1 MTKEELQEKIKGMST
16 EDIVLMLLSALDRQ
30 NDEVE
35 RLQDALKR
43 IASGWPKPMQL
54 ARETLGEMK

>member
-1 MTKEELQEKIKGMST
+1 MNAHDSIERLAADNARK
-16 EDIVLMLLSALDRQ
+16 DI
-30 NDEVE
+30 EIE

-54 ARETLGEMK
+54 AAETLKGSNRA

>member
-16 EDIVLMLLSALDRQ
+16 EDIVFMLLSALDRQ

-43 IASGWPKPMQL
+43 VASGWPKPMQL